1 MRNWNVIFQ
10 FFFVFEF
17 DALVPI
23 RVLVVSAHVWI
34 RFRIVIL
41 IITFMLVSDSD
52 AQTAICIRVGY
63 DRVHVRICVRV
74 GFSLPVGI
82 ILVLDLIK
90 LNQCKFCTLVGF
102 LL

>member
-1 MRNWNVIFQ
+1 MECYFSNVFL
-10 FFFVFEF
+10 FEF

-23 RVLVVSAHVWI
+23 RVPVVIGHVWI

-41 IITFMLVSDSD
+41 IITFMFVSDSD
-52 AQTAICIRVGY
+52 PQTAICIRVGY
-63 DRVHVRICVRV
+63 DRVHVRIWVRVRFSLRV
-74 GFSLPVGI
+74 GF
-82 ILVLDLIK
+82 ILVLDIIK